1 MYILGIKLGP
11 KATPTL
17 QIIQLK
23 LIIAFGL
30 FKTTS
35 WLEAHLFKAF
45 GRIDTF
51 KSSIRVYLVETMLI

>member
-23 LIIAFGL
+23 LIIVFGL
-30 FKTTS
+30 SKA
-35 WLEAHLFKAF
+35 WNKLLAALCKAF

-51 KSSIRVYLVETMLI
+51 KSSIKVYLVETTLI